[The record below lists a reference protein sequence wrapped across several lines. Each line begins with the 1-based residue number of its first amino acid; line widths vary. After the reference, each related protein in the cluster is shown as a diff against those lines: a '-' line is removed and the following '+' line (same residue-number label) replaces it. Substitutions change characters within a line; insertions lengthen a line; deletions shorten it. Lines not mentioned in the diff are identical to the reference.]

1 MSNLTYKVCSSG
13 LSKDESNKVK
23 ELISKKKNIEFL
35 DEDISLPSKCTHL
48 VTKTLPELKKTEK
61 VLSALAKGIPII
73 DFKYVKK
80 IVSSSNVDKWNE
92 EEYDIG
98 GKHFGK
104 REDVNDWTLTS
115 APGYFDIMK
124 INPFVNR

>member
-1 MSNLTYKVCSSG
+1 MSNITLKVCSSG
-13 LSKDESNKVK
+13 LSKDESNKIK
-23 ELISKKKNIEFL
+23 ELISKKKSIEFL
-35 DEDISLPSKCTHL
+35 DEDICLPSKCTHL

-80 IVSSSNVDKWNE
+80 IVSSSNINKWNE

-98 GKHFGK
+98 GKHLYDLPVAFTCH
-104 REDVNDWTLTS
+104 N
-115 APGYFDIMK
+115 I
-124 INPFVNR
+124 INKDYLGILF